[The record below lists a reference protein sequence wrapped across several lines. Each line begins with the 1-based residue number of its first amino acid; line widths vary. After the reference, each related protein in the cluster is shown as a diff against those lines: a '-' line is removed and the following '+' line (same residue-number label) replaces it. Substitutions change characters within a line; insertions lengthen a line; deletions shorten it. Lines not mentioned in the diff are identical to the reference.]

1 MTISVTQA
9 SLNYENFIF
18 MGDFKTDTS
27 TTSVEVD
34 KLEEFCCLFDFI
46 NFFYIVRTPPSS

>member
-1 MTISVTQA
+1 MAISVTQA

-18 MGDFKTDTS
+18 MGDIKTDTS

-46 NFFYIVRTPPSS
+46 NFFT